1 MLEELKGQYSAT
13 PCVELI
19 CRGASGRRIERW
31 RWDNYSLIAM
41 EWNTQR
47 SDNASYVPQA
57 RALARAGLNV
67 AQIIAVSPR
76 PLPQNAAGACLVQDL
91 GDNDLLSLLAQGW
104 STAMGYYQQALEQLY
119 KLSRLPVEKLADLQA
134 PFDVDLYAWEQQ
146 YFAKYFLQQYL
157 GLQQQGEKFPQL
169 EEMRQLAC
177 SLADL
182 PRMPVHRDFQ
192 AQNLMVFNQQV
203 WMIDFQGLRL
213 GRVEYDL
220 ASLLYDPYA
229 RLSDDQREYLLGY
242 WQNLG
247 GSEPDMQLLRQCA
260 VQRLMQALGAYANL
274 GLNAKLE
281 WYLGHIDYA
290 WQTLLEISGHTA
302 VGKQF
307 ARLEKVAQPGNV
319 CR

>member
-1 MLEELKGQYSAT
+1 MLEELKAQYTTA
-13 PCVELI
+13 PQVELI

-31 RWDNYSLIAM
+31 RWDNYSLIAL

-76 PLPQNAAGACLVQDL
+76 PLPANAAGACLVQDL
-91 GDNDLLSLLAQGW
+91 GDNDLLSVLAQGW
-104 STAMGYYQQALEQLY
+104 SVAMGYYQQALEQLY
-119 KLSRLPVEKLADLQA
+119 KLSRLSAASLAPLQA
-134 PFDVDLYAWEQQ
+134 PFDQSLYEWEQQ

-157 GLQQQGEKFPQL
+157 GLEQQGEDFV
-169 EEMRQLAC
+169 QLAEC
-177 SLADL
+177 RELASGLAAL

-229 RLSDDQREYLLGY
+229 RLSGEQHEYLLGY
-242 WQNLG
+242 WQNLS
-247 GSEPDMQLLRQCA
+247 GSEPDMELLQQCGM
-260 VQRLMQALGAYANL
+260 QRLMQALGAYANL

-281 WYLGHIDYA
+281 WYLGHIDHA
-290 WQTLLEISGHTA
+290 WQSLLELSAHSALGR
-302 VGKQF
+302 QF
-307 ARLEKVAQPGNV
+307 ARLAKLAQPSHV